1 MAASQT
7 VVKGAGARVV
17 EGAGA
22 RVVEGEAVEGEAV
35 AAVARVVAVT
45 QAAAPSRAVATRK
58 ESFRLKSMQRLS
70 DLGEALRLGQ
80 NELPTPP
87 LPLPPPTTTSPRLPK
102 ASPRSQEGPSTDLQV
117 MSDACMIAVLWG
129 GLPPPLRGG
138 ISFLSFSDRY

>member
-45 QAAAPSRAVATRK
+45 QAAAPSRATWR
-58 ESFRLKSMQRLS
+58 
-70 DLGEALRLGQ
+70 
-80 NELPTPP
+80 
-87 LPLPPPTTTSPRLPK
+87 
-102 ASPRSQEGPSTDLQV
+102 
-117 MSDACMIAVLWG
+117 C
-129 GLPPPLRGG
+129 
-138 ISFLSFSDRY
+138 